1 MKPINLL
8 LISNM
13 YPSKSAP
20 FYGTFVK
27 KTAEFL
33 EEDESFQVDKIVMY
47 KNQSKIK
54 KIYSYIFHY
63 LKVLSI
69 LIFTRK
75 QYDYVYIHYASH
87 NALPIILSKAFNRRL
102 RIVTNVHGSD
112 VVPENNKQKIFQP
125 LVRTLLRISEKV
137 IVPSEYFA
145 ALVKEKYSLINED
158 IFISP
163 SGGIDNS
170 IFYKKQPNYEQFNL
184 DPSKQYVGY
193 IGRIDTGKGWEDFI
207 KSVKIIKDNK
217 KLSDTRFIIVGNGKQ
232 YSEMVNL
239 IEKNNL
245 EDHIDL
251 FDLMPR
257 SDLAGVYN
265 VLDAFVFPTK
275 REGESLG
282 LVGIEAMA
290 CGCPVLGSQIGGLK
304 SYIKDGVNGLFHSPG
319 NVEELSRNMMII
331 GNMERNK
338 YTEIQQ
344 NAIETASHYNQEKVG
359 SELVKLFKELTNEK
373 LSKRKSNVS

>member
-1 MKPINLL
+1 MKPVKML

-27 KTAEFL
+27 KTVEFL
-33 EEDESFQVDKIVMY
+33 EEDESFYVDKIVMY
-47 KNQSKIK
+47 RNNGKVK
-54 KIYSYIFHY
+54 KIASYIYHY
-63 LKVLSI
+63 LKVVKELVFS
-69 LIFTRK
+69 RK
-75 QYDYVYIHYASH
+75 QYDVVYIHYASH
-87 NALPIILSKAFNRRL
+87 NALPILFSKIFNRRL
-102 RIVTNVHGSD
+102 RIVANVHGSD

-125 LVRTLLRISEKV
+125 LVRTLLRISKKV

-145 ALVKEKYSLINED
+145 ALVKEKYRLIPED
-158 IFISP
+158 IYISP

-170 IFYKKQPNYEQFNL
+170 VFCKKPPNYEQFNL
-184 DPSKQYVGY
+184 DPSKQYMGY

-207 KSVKIIKDNK
+207 KSIKIIKDNK

-232 YSEMVNL
+232 HHDMVNL
-239 IEKNNL
+239 IRSYDL
-245 EDHIDL
+245 ESHIDL

-257 SDLAGVYN
+257 SDLAGIYN

-290 CGCPVLGSQIGGLK
+290 CGCPVLGSEIGGLK

-319 NVEELSRNMMII
+319 NIGELSKNILI
-331 GNMERNK
+331 LGNMDRVK
-338 YTEIQQ
+338 YTEFQQ
-344 NAIETASHYNQEKVG
+344 NAIETASQYNQEKVG
-359 SELVKLFKELTNEK
+359 SELVKLFKELTDEK